1 MMYFARTC
9 IETTPWH
16 SYHTSQDKQ
25 TITDNPNNM
34 ANLTA
39 QEYAASKY
47 HELTVKEP
55 CTLTEFIAKQF
66 SGMSRNKIKDILKG
80 HGVSV
85 DRKLVTQWD
94 YPLTPGMTVRISK
107 HRRSTELNNK
117 WVKIIYEDKDIIVI
131 EKSIGILSMAATA
144 KQFCV
149 KTVLDEYFQ
158 KRHFKCHAHVVH
170 RLDRDTSGLMVYAKS
185 IEAAQILERDWKG
198 RVYDRRYVAVLS
210 GKMEREGGTVESWL
224 KDNKACITY
233 SSPTDNG
240 GKLAITHYHTLKAT
254 DSYSLVEMRL
264 ETGRKNQIRVHMQ
277 DLGHP
282 VVGDVKYGVAGSP
295 LGRLCLHAFR
305 LYLYH
310 PITGERMQF
319 ETPIP
324 TNFQRL
330 VDGNRIEQNEKDEEE
345 EN

>member
-1 MMYFARTC
+1 
-9 IETTPWH
+9 
-16 SYHTSQDKQ
+16 
-25 TITDNPNNM
+25 M

-47 HELTVKEP
+47 HEFMVKED
-55 CTLTEFIAKQF
+55 CKLMDFISKQL
-66 SGMSRNKIKDILKG
+66 SGTSRNKVKDILKG
-80 HGVSV
+80 HGVTV
-85 DRKLVTQWD
+85 DRKLVTQHD
-94 YPLTPGMTVRISK
+94 YPLKPGMCVRISK
-107 HRRSTELNNK
+107 HRRSTELQNK

-131 EKSIGILSMAATA
+131 EKAEGILSMAATA

-149 KTVLDEYFQ
+149 KTILDEYFT

-185 IEAAQILERDWKG
+185 IEAAQVLERDWKG
-198 RVYDRRYVAVLS
+198 RVFDRRYVAVLT
-210 GKMEREGGTVESWL
+210 GRMEREGGTVESWL

-240 GKLAITHYHTLKAT
+240 GKLAITHYHTLQVGNE
-254 DSYSLVEMRL
+254 YSLVEMRL
-264 ETGRKNQIRVHMQ
+264 DTGRKNQIRVHMQ
-277 DLGHP
+277 DLDHP
-282 VVGDVKYGVAGSP
+282 VVGDVKYGVGGSP

-310 PITGERMQF
+310 PITGERMEF

-324 TNFQRL
+324 ANFVKL
-330 VDGNRIEQNEKDEEE
+330 VEMSARVAEAE
-345 EN
+345 